1 MWPFARRDRSALGPR
16 GEKLAVKHL
25 RKKGYAVLA
34 RNYRCPTGEADI
46 VMLDKSTR
54 RTAAAETIVFVEVK
68 TRSSD
73 YHTDPQAA
81 VNADK
86 QRRMRR
92 IAEYYLSTHDAA
104 EFNIRFDVVAV
115 VAADGEPPQIEH
127 FEGAF

>member
-1 MWPFARRDRSALGPR
+1 
-16 GEKLAVKHL
+16 
-25 RKKGYAVLA
+25 
-34 RNYRCPTGEADI
+34 
-46 VMLDKSTR
+46 MLDKSTR
-54 RTAAAETIVFVEVK
+54 RNGGTGTARADTIVFVEVK

-115 VAADGEPPQIEH
+115 VAVDGQPPRIEH

>member
-16 GEKLAVKHL
+16 GEKLALKHL
-25 RKKGYAVLA
+25 RKNGLRVLA
-34 RNYRCPTGEADI
+34 RNYRCPKGEADL

-54 RTAAAETIVFVEVK
+54 SASGAETIVFVEVK

-81 VNADK
+81 VDSDK

-92 IAEYYLSTHDAA
+92 IAEYYISTHDAG

-115 VAADGEPPQIEH
+115 VTVDDERPRIEH
-127 FEGAF
+127 FPGAF